1 MHPLDHQFTQFL
13 DLELGENQIDVGF
26 IDGDLKY
33 YPTKQTKLT
42 IYRSVKLNDD
52 VSPFDISFNYRV
64 IATSSDRL
72 FEVDNFANMDAPIL
86 KKDLY
91 AILIY
96 FLQR

>member
-1 MHPLDHQFTQFL
+1 MTNDAKVPLKFSSTVQQGFVCLMGRLHPLDHQFTQFL

-52 VSPFDISFNYRV
+52 VQMTSRLITELLT
-64 IATSSDRL
+64 TSSDS
-72 FEVDNFANMDAPIL
+72 I
-86 KKDLY
+86 
-91 AILIY
+91 I
-96 FLQR
+96 